1 MFIEANWPLD
11 KNSVAA
17 MHSTRRGGY
26 SALPYQSLNLGYHV
40 NDAKQDV
47 DKNQQKVQKILDLMF
62 PLQMVQQVHAS
73 TVLELKQPLYRTL
86 DEMGKTVSYQDLPR
100 ADALYTRVRQLPLC
114 ILTADCLP
122 IFLVNK
128 ACDEIAVIHGG
139 WRSLSQGIIRN
150 TLAIFHAKPRDIIAY
165 MGAAIGAQKFEV
177 GMEVKQA
184 FTAVDARLATAFVQ
198 TDYSDKSLADL
209 YRIGK
214 LLLRAS
220 GVERVYQRDFCT
232 HTDEDLFFSYRRD
245 GVTGRMGNVIWLL

>member
-1 MFIEANWPLD
+1 MFIQANWLLD
-11 KNSVAA
+11 KSRVAA
-17 MHSTRRGGY
+17 VHSTRKGGY

-40 NDAKQDV
+40 NDSKQDV
-47 DKNQQKVQKILDLMF
+47 DKNQQKVQKILDLVF
-62 PLQMVQQVHAS
+62 PLQMVQQVHGN
-73 TVLELKQPLYRTL
+73 TVLELKRPLYRAL
-86 DEMGKTVSYQDLPR
+86 DEMSKTFSYQDLPR

-128 ACDEIAVIHGG
+128 VCDEIAVIHGG

-150 TLAIFHAKPRDIIAY
+150 TLALFHAKPWDIIAY

-184 FTAVDARLATAFVQ
+184 FMAVDARLATAFVQ
-198 TDYSDKSLADL
+198 TGHSDKSLADL
-209 YRIGK
+209 YKIGK
-214 LLLRAS
+214 LLLQAS
-220 GVERVYQRDFCT
+220 GVERCYQRDFCT

-245 GVTGRMGNVIWLL
+245 GATGRMGNVIWLL